1 MKKIKILILLFISC
15 IALCANAQNPVKAML
30 ERIDKGASKKFIIE
44 LVDDKA
50 NSQLV
55 THNSELN
62 KDFFELDQKGDKV
75 VVRGNN
81 YVSIAT
87 GINWYLK
94 YYAGVHL
101 TWNQMHAKLPDV
113 LPAVTHKERH
123 ETNLTLRYDFN
134 YCTFSYSMAF
144 WDWKRWEE
152 EIDWMA
158 LHGINM
164 PLAAVG
170 HECVWRN
177 MMLRLGYTE
186 EEIGRFIAGPAFL
199 AWWEMNNLEGW
210 GGPLPLNWYKQQES
224 LQKNIL
230 RRMREYGMKPVLPGY
245 SGMKPSF
252 AQGNEECRMKNEE
265 SRGNEEC
272 RMKNEEFRRNEEC
285 RMKNEEYKLA
295 NKKGVCSSF
304 KNSEPADS
312 SFFILHSSLDKSG
325 ECADSSFFI
334 LHSSLKN
341 SEPADSSF
349 FILHSSLPAE
359 SSISTIQLWNG
370 FTRPGVIMP
379 DDKQFDEYAKLFY
392 EETKKLYGTAEYYS
406 IDPFHEASNLPKD
419 MNIGEAGKKIL
430 NTMKTYGNEHSTWV
444 VQGWSENPRP
454 EMLDALPNGDV
465 LVLDLFSECRP
476 QYGAKNTI
484 WYRENGYGNHDW
496 AFCMLEN
503 FGANVGMHGRM
514 DQLIDNYYT
523 ARETE
528 RFNKHLKGMGL
539 TMEGSETNPVMYELM
554 CELPWRKER
563 IDKKEWLR
571 GYVNA
576 RYGNLGAHADK
587 VYAAWD
593 ILADGIYNCPN
604 GNNQQGPSESVFC
617 SRPSLECFQASS
629 WSKMMNYYDPNS
641 TMEAAALLLEGIQNS
656 KFKIQNS
663 GNAHSILNSEFLTSN
678 LAYDLVDI
686 CRQAIADR
694 GRIVYNQMVADF
706 KSYDRKAFKRHKAEF
721 LGLILKQDSLLA
733 TRSEFRVGRW
743 LRQARSL
750 GKTPEEKDLY
760 EWNARVQITTW
771 GNRYCA
777 DTGGLRDYAHKEWN
791 GLLRD
796 FYYPRWVHYL
806 DILEQEIDG
815 KLPVLPV
822 GNSSWKKDDNPA
834 MTIDWYALEEPWT
847 LQHNTYPAEGDGNVL
862 DVCRRI
868 IASLIRNE

>member
-1 MKKIKILILLFISC
+1 MT
-15 IALCANAQNPVKAML
+15 LCVYAQNPVKAML
-30 ERIDKGASKKFIIE
+30 ERIDKGASKKFVIE
-44 LVDDKA
+44 LVNDSKLRT
-50 NSQLV
+50 Q
-55 THNSELN
+55 NSEITN
-62 KDFFELDQKGDKV
+62 DFFELDQRGNKV

-81 YVSIAT
+81 YVNIAV

-94 YYAGVHL
+94 YHAGVHL
-101 TWNQMHAKLPDV
+101 TWNNMHATLPYELPKV
-113 LPAVTHKERH
+113 LRKERH
-123 ETNLTLRYDFN
+123 ETDLALRYDFN

-144 WDWKRWEE
+144 WDWNRWEE

-177 MMLRLGYTE
+177 MLLRLGYTE
-186 EEIGRFIAGPAFL
+186 EEVGKFIAGPAFL

-210 GGPLPLNWYKQQES
+210 GGPLPLNWYKQQEA
-224 LQKNIL
+224 LQKRIL
-230 RRMREYGMKPVLPGY
+230 KRMHEYGMKPVLPGY
-245 SGMKPSF
+245 SGMCPSF
-252 AQGNEECRMKNEE
+252 SSESEKGIKSEEGRVK
-265 SRGNEEC
+265 R
-272 RMKNEEFRRNEEC
+272 
-285 RMKNEEYKLA
+285 EEYKVLS
-295 NKKGVCSSF
+295 K
-304 KNSEPADS
+304 DS
-312 SFFILHSSLDKSG
+312 SSKPEDSSL
-325 ECADSSFFI
+325 FT
-334 LHSSLKN
+334 
-341 SEPADSSF
+341 
-349 FILHSSLPAE
+349 LHSSLPQE
-359 SSISTIQLWNG
+359 SNQSSIQLWNG

-379 DDKQFDEYAKLFY
+379 DDPRFDKYAKLFY
-392 EETKKLYGTAEYYS
+392 EETQKLYGKAEYYS

-419 MNIGEAGKKIL
+419 LNIGEAGKKIL
-430 NTMKTYGNEHSTWV
+430 KTMKDYGNEHSTWV

-454 EMLDALPNGDV
+454 EMLDALPAGDV

-484 WYRENGYGNHDW
+484 WYRENGYGEHDW
-496 AFCMLEN
+496 AFCLLEN

-523 ARETE
+523 ARETA
-528 RFNKHLKGMGL
+528 RFNKHLKGWGF
-539 TMEGSETNPVMYELM
+539 TMEGSETNAIMYELM
-554 CELPWRKER
+554 SELPWRKDR
-563 IDKKEWLR
+563 IKKDEWVR
-571 GYVNA
+571 GYVQSYYGLLSGNA
-576 RYGNLGAHADK
+576 NVSQLSTLNSQLYE
-587 VYAAWD
+587 AWQ

-641 TMEAAALLLEGIQNS
+641 TMQAAVLMLKAYQLSEKLKVKSEKTESLDYVNAPDGNSLPMGEGWGGAS
-656 KFKIQNS
+656 
-663 GNAHSILNSEFLTSN
+663 
-678 LAYDLVDI
+678 LVDL
-686 CRQAIADR
+686 CRQAISDR

-721 LGLILKQDSLLA
+721 LDLILKQDSLLA
-733 TRSEFRVGRW
+733 TRSEFRVGKW
-743 LRQARSL
+743 LNQARSL

-791 GLLRD
+791 GLLKD
-796 FYYPRWVHYL
+796 FYYPRWKHYL

-834 MTIDWYALEEPWT
+834 MTIDWYAIEEPWT
-847 LQHNTYPAEGDGNVL
+847 LQHNSYPSEGEGNAFE
-862 DVCRRI
+862 VCKRI
-868 IASLIRNE
+868 IDSLNK